1 MDYIKT
7 RQRVKDNKIVVDKPD
22 DFISNDVE
30 IIILPANDERELNY
44 NLMKVSEQSFKEW
57 DNSEDEIYNTF

>member
-7 RQRVKDNKIVVDKPD
+7 RKELVIIKLLDIPE
-22 DFISNDVE
+22 DFDFRDVE
-30 IIILPANDERELNY
+30 VIILPAESDNDFND

-57 DNSEDEIYNTF
+57 DNPDDEIYNNM